1 MSPTVPVIAGSRDLG
16 TEHLRFATDGP
27 VARCIVD
34 NPAKRNALST
44 AMYRGLGRAVAAV
57 AADPDLGALV
67 ITGVA
72 DVFIV
77 GGDMSDHD
85 SAGDQDD
92 APLPF
97 ELIERSD
104 VPVVAAI
111 NGHCQASGVLLAVLA
126 DVALASDTARFRL
139 PELRRGV
146 AAPWSSTLL
155 AAVVGLARAK
165 DLALTGRSIDAD
177 EALAMGLVSRV
188 VPPADLNEA
197 AHAVAL
203 DLLEAAPAARASWKR
218 AAHTHVGRVDHE
230 ATERSYRTAEAEEGF
245 AAFIERRPP
254 AWSPRANDVTT
265 EQVSQP

>member
-1 MSPTVPVIAGSRDLG
+1 VPDLG
-16 TEHLRFATDGP
+16 TEHLRFETAGP

-34 NPAKRNALST
+34 NPAKRNALSM
-44 AMYRGLGRAVAAV
+44 AMYRGLGRAVTAV
-57 AADPDLGALV
+57 ADDPALGALV
-67 ITGVA
+67 IAGVD

-85 SAGDQDD
+85 TGGTGED

-97 ELIERSD
+97 ELIERGD

-126 DVALASDTARFRL
+126 DVAVASDRARFRL

-155 AAVVGLARAK
+155 ASVVGLARAK
-165 DLALTGRSIDAD
+165 DLALTSRSIDAE
-177 EALAMGLVSRV
+177 EALAMGLIARL
-188 VPPADLNEA
+188 VPHADLDEA
-197 AHAVAL
+197 AHGVAL

-218 AAHTHVGRVDHE
+218 AAHEHIGWVDHE

-245 AAFIERRPP
+245 AAFVERRPP
-254 AWSPRANDVTT
+254 AWSPRCKDATAGPGPR
-265 EQVSQP
+265 S